1 MLLSAGSQL
10 QCNVSEVP
18 AHRIQ
23 AQTVPEAGRQQTQS
37 AESICIWALNPLST
51 AGEHPVS
58 FRHSWFVSALT
69 EPICSGQ
76 SENSPPQLPLSIL
89 AGPVPLRQ
97 ENKASVLVS
106 SGSYN
111 KIPQP
116 GGLHNGHLFLT
127 VEILEA

>member
-1 MLLSAGSQL
+1 MSLRSQLTGYKPRQCLKQAGSRL
-10 QCNVSEVP
+10 SP
-18 AHRIQ
+18 
-23 AQTVPEAGRQQTQS
+23 
-37 AESICIWALNPLST
+37 AESICIWVLNPLSI

-58 FRHSWFVSALT
+58 FRHSWFVCALT

-76 SENSPPQLPLSIL
+76 SENSPSQLPLSIL
-89 AGPVPLRQ
+89 AGPVPLQQ

-111 KIPQP
+111 KIPQTS
-116 GGLHNGHLFLT
+116 GLHNVHLFLT